1 MQSRPERLY
10 RPLPPQKDGEMNQ
23 VEKAARFSELHV
35 KGAPLLL
42 YNAWDAGTAKSIL
55 DAGAKAIAT
64 SSWAVAEAQGYRDGE
79 SIPIT
84 FVEQIIARIVS
95 TIDAPVSIDFEGG
108 YSDDNGA
115 LAENVARLLELGIV
129 GINFEDRVVQGAGLY
144 PIDQHARRIAAIR
157 EAARAEGVD
166 LFINARTDL
175 FLGQQR
181 DPANSINDAL
191 DRAKAYAAAGAS
203 GFFIPGL
210 RDDALIGHICD
221 GVALPVNVMVM
232 EGVPST
238 RRLSELG
245 VARVSY
251 GAIPYVRAMKA
262 LGEDARRV
270 LP

>member
-1 MQSRPERLY
+1 
-10 RPLPPQKDGEMNQ
+10 MNQ

-95 TIDAPVSIDFEGG
+95 TIDAPVSVDFEGG

-115 LAENVARLLELGIV
+115 LAENVARLLELGII

-144 PIDQHARRIAAIR
+144 PSTSTPGGSRPFVKLRERRASTSLSMRGQICFWVNNATRQTLLTTLLTARKPMPPQERPASSF
-157 EAARAEGVD
+157 RACGTM
-166 LFINARTDL
+166 R
-175 FLGQQR
+175 
-181 DPANSINDAL
+181 
-191 DRAKAYAAAGAS
+191 
-203 GFFIPGL
+203 
-210 RDDALIGHICD
+210 
-221 GVALPVNVMVM
+221 
-232 EGVPST
+232 
-238 RRLSELG
+238 
-245 VARVSY
+245 
-251 GAIPYVRAMKA
+251 
-262 LGEDARRV
+262 
-270 LP
+270 